1 MVKSRKKKGNYL
13 LKWHSGVITY
23 AKLMGVN
30 SERVRVAME
39 AGEIVPDL
47 VGVEREKMID
57 LKKYGDFVFP
67 QKAQDKETPKVELS
81 DKKEGRGK

>member
-1 MVKSRKKKGNYL
+1 MVKSRKRKGKYL

-39 AGEIVPDL
+39 AGEIVADL
-47 VGVEREKMID
+47 IGVEQEKMID
-57 LKKYGDFVFP
+57 LRKYGDFVFL
-67 QKAQDKETPKVELS
+67 QEAQDKEMPK
-81 DKKEGRGK
+81 DGKKEERTK